1 MANVDNAHGFNFYKR
16 LGPGAGVPI
25 VRVIGASG
33 ADFAIGDCVT
43 LASGYANVSSAGDH
57 VIFGVAQEAVTA
69 AASVRKSV
77 AVIPALPDIIFEA
90 QCDSGVAI
98 TVMAGRMLLAGTTG
112 VQELDSTGAGA
123 LTNSI
128 APFRVIGIKPGE
140 AWSSH
145 ADLLVT
151 IVGSQFSNS
160 VVASSTA
167 G

>member
-1 MANVDNAHGFNFYKR
+1 MANVDNAHGFNFFKR

-57 VIFGVAQEAVTA
+57 VIYGVAQESITA
-69 AASVRKSV
+69 AASIRKSV

-90 QCDSGVAI
+90 QCDSGVSISAMGGRFLI
-98 TVMAGRMLLAGTTG
+98 TGTTG
-112 VQELDSTGAGA
+112 IQEIDSTGLGV

-128 APFRVIGIKPGE
+128 CPIRVIGLKPGD

-145 ADLLVT
+145 ADLLCV
-151 IVGSQFSNS
+151 IAASQF
-160 VVASSTA
+160 TA
-167 G
+167 GTAPSSLAG